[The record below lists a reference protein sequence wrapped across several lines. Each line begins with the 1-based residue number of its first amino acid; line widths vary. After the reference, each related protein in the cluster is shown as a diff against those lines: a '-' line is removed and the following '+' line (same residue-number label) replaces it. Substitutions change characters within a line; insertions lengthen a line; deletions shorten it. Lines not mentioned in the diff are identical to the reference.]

1 MVERDSMLPNSGE
14 KCWTLHTRERK
25 KPRGRFLPNLFAS
38 RRRTREMLLR
48 WKEKKKKEKKWQLY
62 FSMVLLCFKC
72 HCNRSKIILVE
83 IFREIVVEKIMQ
95 PKNDSQTQWL
105 IPICHVSTRT
115 WLLVLSMFHRLT
127 CLSTY
132 LETLT
137 VISST
142 AMVYPQ
148 SPSIASNDFSIY
160 YSFLRPQL

>member
-1 MVERDSMLPNSGE
+1 
-14 KCWTLHTRERK
+14 
-25 KPRGRFLPNLFAS
+25 
-38 RRRTREMLLR
+38 
-48 WKEKKKKEKKWQLY
+48 
-62 FSMVLLCFKC
+62 MVLLCFKC

-160 YSFLRPQL
+160 YSFLRPQLQSESTSSHSDTKQVQEDKVLYSSINDHDLVYVTLRLKKPRTKPVFITATSSFQRKVKCCE

>member
-1 MVERDSMLPNSGE
+1 MVERDSMLSNSGE
-14 KCWTLHTRERK
+14 KCWTLHMRERK
-25 KPRGRFLPNLFAS
+25 QPRGRFLPNSLAS
-38 RRRTREMLLR
+38 RRSIREMLLR
-48 WKEKKKKEKKWQLY
+48 WKKKKEKRNDSFISQWYCCALTAIATDQKLFW
-62 FSMVLLCFKC
+62 
-72 HCNRSKIILVE
+72 VE

>member
-1 MVERDSMLPNSGE
+1 MLDSA
-14 KCWTLHTRERK
+14 HARK
-25 KPRGRFLPNLFAS
+25 KTTTWSIFAKFIGFEAKYPRNVV
-38 RRRTREMLLR
+38 EM
-48 WKEKKKKEKKWQLY
+48 KKKKEKRNDSFISQWYCCALTAIATDQKL
-62 FSMVLLCFKC
+62 F
-72 HCNRSKIILVE
+72 LVE